1 MVTTR
6 AKYHFVP
13 RQPSNPKPRYYV
25 AFDTETR
32 DDGSFICGAYYGVIP
47 GGRKDIVISEYC
59 NDLKS
64 FQETFLR
71 IEQRV
76 KARKRTFTLI
86 GFNTDYDLT
95 YLGDIVNSMSRLDAG
110 SRFIQAQTVNGTKI
124 LDISNHVI
132 GSLEDWIQ
140 RLQMQEKYG
149 IHKRENYLDSE
160 EGKKAQV
167 LDDAKAT
174 YYLTKWV
181 ESNLLKKFGIGLT
194 PTKFGAALKIF
205 QSRYFKGKWLR
216 SASEQ
221 WKNDFE
227 RQSYYGGRSEVFRR
241 GKYKVNSYDVNSMY
255 VAIMRDELIPNPTIS
270 KYLKDEDII
279 RGMIE
284 SEFLTVDCRVRVPKT
299 RIGLLPYHS
308 PDMGKLIFPW
318 GEWRGVYNS
327 VELREAMKWGA
338 EIVKV
343 YRALWYPESDR
354 YFREYA
360 QMTLD
365 GRKRAKAR
373 DDFAEELLYKY
384 YGNGLYGKFG
394 QRNTIGGQYIRLSQ
408 FTGDTKGLRIH
419 PGAGDDWVEIPVTGY
434 EDSWHTFP
442 IICATITAYARA
454 KMLNALCHNAENVV
468 YCDTD
473 SLKCIGSPVGIS
485 VSDEPGD
492 WGLEDDEEE
501 VEFYRPKRYGDKRKG
516 IPKNARLISKT
527 DVSETY
533 EFERPVKFR
542 TAIRQHCEQNVWR
555 REKKTLSLVDD
566 KREWLDDGS
575 SYPLYVYVPEETS
588 TDEKIIPLPYESSVF
603 SSGLL

>member
-1 MVTTR
+1 MVTSR

-32 DDGSFICGAYYGVIP
+32 DDGSFVCGAYYGVIP
-47 GGRKDIVISEYC
+47 GRREDIVVSEYC
-59 NDLKS
+59 ANLQS
-64 FQETFLR
+64 FRETFLQ
-71 IEQRV
+71 IEQSV
-76 KARKRTFTLI
+76 KARKRSFILI
-86 GFNTDYDLT
+86 GFNTAYDIA
-95 YLGDIVNSMSRLDAG
+95 YLGDIVDSSLRLDAG

-124 LDISNHVI
+124 MDISNHVI
-132 GSLEDWIQ
+132 GRLEDWIQ
-140 RLQMQEKYG
+140 RLQMQERYG

-160 EGKKAQV
+160 EGKRAQV
-167 LDDAKAT
+167 LDDARAT
-174 YYLTKWV
+174 YILTKWV
-181 ESNLLKKFGIGLT
+181 ESNLIKKFNIGLT

-205 QSRYFKGKWLR
+205 QSRYFKGKWSR

-227 RQSYYGGRSEVFRR
+227 RQSYYGGRCEVFRR
-241 GKYKVNSYDVNSMY
+241 GLYHVKSYDVNSMY
-255 VAIMRDELIPNPTIS
+255 VAIMRDELIPNPSIT
-270 KYLKDEDII
+270 KYLKNQEEIL
-279 RGMIE
+279 GMIE
-284 SEFLTVDCRVRVPKT
+284 TEFLTVDCRVRVPKT
-299 RIGLLPYHS
+299 RIGLLPYRC
-308 PDMGKLIFPW
+308 PDTGKLIFPW

-327 VELREAMKWGA
+327 VELREALKWGA
-338 EIVKV
+338 DIVKV

-360 QMTLD
+360 QMTIE
-365 GRKRAKAR
+365 GRKKAKAR
-373 DDFAEELLYKY
+373 GDLAEELLYKY

-394 QRNTIGGQYIRLSQ
+394 QRNTIGGQYVRLSQ
-408 FTGDTKGLRIH
+408 FTGDLKGLRIV
-419 PGAGDDWVEIPVTGY
+419 PGAGDYWVELPITGY

-442 IICATITAYARA
+442 VICATITAYARA
-454 KMLNALCHNAENVV
+454 KILNALCHNAETAV

-473 SLKCIGSPVGIS
+473 SLKCIGPAVGIP

-492 WGLEDDEEE
+492 WGFEYEAEQ
-501 VEFYRPKRYGDKRKG
+501 EFYRPKRYGDKRKG
-516 IPKNARLISKT
+516 IPKNARLIAKT
-527 DVSETY
+527 DDAEVY

-542 TAIRQHCEQNVWR
+542 SAIRQHCDQNVWR
-555 REKKTLSLVDD
+555 REEKTLSLVDD

-588 TDEKIIPLPYESSVF
+588 TDEKIIPLPCESSVF

>member
-1 MVTTR
+1 MVKTH
-6 AKYHFVP
+6 AKYHFIP
-13 RQPSNPKPRYYV
+13 RPPANPKPRHYV

-47 GGRKDIVISEYC
+47 GRREDTVISEYC
-59 NDLKS
+59 ADLQS
-64 FQETFLR
+64 FRETFLR
-71 IEQRV
+71 IEQLA
-76 KARKRTFTLI
+76 KTQKRAFTLI
-86 GFNTDYDLT
+86 GFNTAYDIT
-95 YLGDIVNSMSRLDAG
+95 YLGDIVDSALRLDAG
-110 SRFIQAQTVNGTKI
+110 SRFIQAKTVNGTKI

-132 GSLEDWIQ
+132 GTLDDWIN
-140 RLQMQEKYG
+140 RLKMQERYD

-160 EGKKAQV
+160 EGKRAQV
-167 LDDAKAT
+167 LDDARAT
-174 YYLTKWV
+174 YILTKWV

-205 QSRYFKGKWLR
+205 QSRYFKGKWVR

-227 RQSYYGGRSEVFRR
+227 RESYYGGRCEVFRR
-241 GKYKVNSYDVNSMY
+241 GLYHVKSYDVNSMY
-255 VAIMRDELIPNPTIS
+255 VAIMRDELIPNPSIT
-270 KYLKDEDII
+270 KYLKNPEQIL
-279 RGMIE
+279 GMINT
-284 SEFLTVDCRVRVPKT
+284 EFLTVDCRIMVPKL
-299 RIGLLPYHS
+299 RIGLLPYRS
-308 PDMGKLIFPW
+308 DAGKLIFPW

-327 VELREAMKWGA
+327 VELREALKWGA

-354 YFREYA
+354 YFRDYA
-360 QMTLD
+360 QMTID

-373 DDFAEELLYKY
+373 GDVAEEQLYKY

-394 QRNTIGGQYIRLSQ
+394 QRNVKGGQYVRISQ
-408 FTGDTKGLRIH
+408 FTGDLKGLRIV
-419 PGAGDDWVEIPVTGY
+419 PGAGDYWVELPITGY

-454 KMLNALCHNAENVV
+454 KMLSALCHNAETVV

-473 SLKCIGSPVGIS
+473 SLKCIGNAVGIT
-485 VSDEPGD
+485 VSDNPGD
-492 WGLEDDEEE
+492 WGYEYEAEQ
-501 VEFYRPKRYGDKRKG
+501 EFYRPKRYGDKRKG
-516 IPKNARLISKT
+516 IPKNARLIAKT
-527 DVSETY
+527 DDEEVY
-533 EFERPVKFR
+533 EFERPTKFR

-555 REKKTLSLVDD
+555 REEKTLSLLDD

-575 SYPLYVYVPEETS
+575 SYPLYVYVPEEAS
-588 TDEKIIPLPYESSVF
+588 TDEKIIPLSSDSSVF